1 MAKHKTNS
9 RRNKRSKKKVSYSK
23 LRDEAQE
30 LDLIATTPEGAVR
43 DERVDPRLQDE
54 QRFPGLDRLAIRG
67 GLGWSVPDAL
77 KRKVIEKAGEMVTEL
92 VIDFVDMGDGNKVA
106 VERPNRKAQIE
117 GAKLLMDAD
126 EAQYKRDKPQEAGI
140 AAGAP
145 QMMDWSPMLAP
156 AEVTV
161 VDPVKEE
168 LMRVERMIATPQQPS
183 ENGHLNGDGK

>member
-23 LRDEAQE
+23 LRDVAQE

-67 GLGWSVPDAL
+67 GLGWSVPDSV
-77 KRKVIEKAGEMVTEL
+77 KRKVVEVAAEMVHERR
-92 VIDFVDMGDGNKVA
+92 IEFVSDGQGGV
-106 VERPNRKAQIE
+106 VPMESPNRKAQIE

-145 QMMDWSPMLAP
+145 QMMDWSPML
-156 AEVTV
+156 EQDLTNV

-168 LMRVERMIATPQQPS
+168 LLKVERMIQAPVQVAEEQ
-183 ENGHLNGDGK
+183 HLNGDGQ